1 VQKAEVS
8 IEIRKMP
15 IIRRKTSKNMREKPW
30 KTWKSQCWSSLYHMF
45 RIEIHVWGIHF
56 FCTNPFGWNSLV
68 KQWDDSIIY
77 IYINMMLQWVDVYA
91 AYFENTPFPHG
102 HVSCTLLWYWCNAC
116 RIVRSFN
123 AFFVPGISSSFI
135 ASDAD

>member
-56 FCTNPFGWNSLV
+56 FVQTHLAGIRWWN
-68 KQWDDSIIY
+68 
-77 IYINMMLQWVDVYA
+77 NGM
-91 AYFENTPFPHG
+91 
-102 HVSCTLLWYWCNAC
+102 
-116 RIVRSFN
+116 IV
-123 AFFVPGISSSFI
+123 
-135 ASDAD
+135 